1 MICTVFASIF
11 ISRLAMS
18 LRKDDEDRR
27 EAGGAMIPLTGSFRS
42 SGTGCDMKAGQYSG
56 DSDATYVN
64 MAWMSKAGKM
74 EPPTSISRKGSAS
87 FTPFANYASRHD
99 VRALGG
105 RGGRSSPVQTVRLSD
120 EKSSAIIAPMTM
132 PSRLLTIQDM
142 MRADAQPTGMK
153 TTSKQTSAAVPN
165 ALVQTEHGCY
175 SSDEGPCY
183 STKLEISSPNTSES
197 QYARP
202 PNTPITSDYAGTPI
216 TAESDGSFA
225 FGEFTTRSS
234 MSCKHSHITK
244 SLASIREENPE
255 LAGNVKTADGAK
267 AYSCSCQEQSC
278 GTDDSPASQ
287 SSFVIFPLAPGNISF
302 ESSPAGHRLPRVPA
316 PTPSNHATSS
326 VEASSPTKLSS
337 FWEAVPD
344 TSADPV
350 PAKNITRAA

>member
-1 MICTVFASIF
+1 
-11 ISRLAMS
+11 MS

-27 EAGGAMIPLTGSFRS
+27 EVGGAMIPLNGSLRS
-42 SGTGCDMKAGQYSG
+42 SGTGWDLKAGQYSG

-64 MAWMSKAGKM
+64 MPWMSKVGKM
-74 EPPTSISRKGSAS
+74 ETPTFISKKGSAS
-87 FTPFANYASRHD
+87 FTPFANYTSRHD

-105 RGGRSSPVQTVRLSD
+105 KVGRSSPVQTVRLSD
-120 EKSSAIIAPMTM
+120 EKTSAIIAPMTM
-132 PSRLLTIQDM
+132 PSRLLAVQDM
-142 MRADAQPTGMK
+142 TRADAQPTGMK
-153 TTSKQTSAAVPN
+153 TTSKQTSAAVPK
-165 ALVQTEHGCY
+165 ALVKTEHGSY
-175 SSDEGPCY
+175 SSDEGPYY
-183 STKLEISSPNTSES
+183 STELEISSPNTSES

-225 FGEFTTRSS
+225 FGEFTARSS

-267 AYSCSCQEQSC
+267 ACRCICQEQSC

-287 SSFVIFPLAPGNISF
+287 SSFVIFPLALGDTSS
-302 ESSPAGHRLPRVPA
+302 ESSPTGPQLPRVPA
-316 PTPSNHATSS
+316 PTPSNYSRSS
-326 VEASSPTKLSS
+326 VETSSPTKLSS
-337 FWEAVPD
+337 SWEAVPD
-344 TSADPV
+344 TSANPV